1 MHNAP
6 LVQYPVGRFAW
17 AVWASAGLGLAA
29 VLLSAYLLYLDQISL
44 LWALFS
50 FGLVSLVAA
59 AWLHS
64 GARRQVPAWL
74 VWDGQGWQCWVDEE
88 GQEALSVRSLSVQ
101 ADFQQVMLLQLC
113 WDSSASPAPRPEW
126 LWLYKG
132 FAPEKWHG
140 LRCAVYSRL
149 NP

>member
-29 VLLSAYLLYLDQISL
+29 VLLSAYLLYQDQISL

-74 VWDGQGWQCWVDEE
+74 VWDGQSWQCWGDEE

-113 WDSSASPAPRPEW
+113 WDSSASSVAPSSAASNPA
-126 LWLYKG
+126 K
-132 FAPEKWHG
+132 A
-140 LRCAVYSRL
+140 
-149 NP
+149 